1 MHDLGIYIHWPFCI
15 KKCPYCDFNSYQ
27 NQNYVENDW
36 LIAYTNQI
44 EFFSN
49 FFYKNN
55 INNKKLSSI
64 FFGGGTPSLMDPI
77 ITEKIIEK
85 AYKVFSFDKNVEIT
99 LEANPSSLEFKNI
112 KYFKKAGVNR
122 VSLGVQALN
131 DTDLNFLGRVHNFYD
146 VEKTLNLVLK
156 TFNNSSVDLIYGLP
170 RQKLSLWE
178 NQLNAFLNKFD
189 VQHVS
194 AYQLTVEKGTKF
206 YDLEKKK
213 KIRFLTNDKS
223 LKFYTSTKNILTSYK
238 FFQYEIS
245 NFSKTNHKSVH
256 NNLYW
261 KSENWIGLGPG
272 AISRLWKNNHQ
283 RLEFENYKKPS
294 SWLKNA
300 LSKNQSFKNFYQL
313 ENNILNDEI
322 LMMGLRLVDGIETKK
337 IQNKCFMSSMV
348 FKDLLEK
355 KIIHLKG
362 DHIFVDENY
371 LIKLNTI
378 LKKFMSNY

>member
-1 MHDLGIYIHWPFCI
+1 MHDFGIYIHWPFCI

-27 NQNYVENDW
+27 NQNYVANDW

-112 KYFKKAGVNR
+112 KDFKRAGVNR

-131 DTDLNFLGRVHNFYD
+131 DTDLNFLGRVHNFHD

-170 RQKLSLWE
+170 KQKLSLWE
-178 NQLNAFLNKFD
+178 NQLNAFLKKFD

-223 LKFYTSTKNILTSYK
+223 LKFYTSTKNILTSHK
-238 FFQYEIS
+238 LSQYEIS

-272 AISRLWKNNHQ
+272 AISRLWKSNHQ

-294 SWLKNA
+294 SWLKNS

-337 IQNKCFMSSMV
+337 IQNKHFMSSTV

-355 KIIHLKG
+355 KIIHLKD
-362 DHIFVDENY
+362 DHIFVDGNY